1 MDTKDKLQNKLQNK
15 LLGCSY
21 MALALQTVVQAVNGC
36 QTREDARDLMF
47 AAIER
52 LAGEIRSSKMFIGAD
67 LKLVV
72 LPEYFMTSYPAGE
85 SVAAWADKACIE
97 IDGAEYAAL
106 GKIAQDNDLY
116 LAGNAYELDPNFD
129 GLYFQTC
136 FIIAPSGDTVLRYRR
151 LNSMFAPTP
160 HDVWDKYLDVYGQEG
175 GLNGVFPVVDTD
187 IGRLA
192 ALASEEILYPE
203 IARALAM
210 RGAEIIIHPTG
221 EMGMMSE
228 TPKAICRKARAVE
241 NMVYM
246 VSANCGG
253 IAGHA
258 LPASATDG
266 RSSIVD
272 YQGRTLV
279 EAGWGQTMTAHT
291 IIDLNALRKYRRRP
305 GMGNLLSRQRFE
317 IFAQTYAGHGSQA
330 ANSMLDKNGNVQ
342 VPDRKHFLDAQA
354 KSIKYLVDK
363 GII

>member
-1 MDTKDKLQNKLQNK
+1 MEKEDR
-15 LLGCSY
+15 LLGSSY
-21 MALALQTVVQAVNGC
+21 MALALQTEVQAVNGC
-36 QTREDARDLMF
+36 QTREDARALMF
-47 AAIER
+47 AAIDR
-52 LAGEIRSSKMFIGAD
+52 LAGETRSSKMFIGSD

-85 SVAAWADKACIE
+85 SIAAWADKACIE
-97 IDGAEYAAL
+97 MDGAEYVAL

-116 LAGNAYELDPNFD
+116 LAGNAYELDPHFD

-136 FIIAPSGDTVLRYRR
+136 FIIAPSGETILRYRR

-160 HDVWDKYLDVYGQEG
+160 HDVWDKYLEIYGID
-175 GLNGVFPVVDTD
+175 GVFPVVDTD

-210 RGAEIIIHPTG
+210 RGAEIIVHSTG

-253 IAGHA
+253 ISGHA
-258 LPASATDG
+258 LPTSATDG

-305 GMGNLLSRQRFE
+305 SMGNLLSRQRFE
-317 IFAQTYAGHGSQA
+317 IFAETYAEHGSQT

-354 KSIKYLVDK
+354 KSIKELVDK

>member
-1 MDTKDKLQNKLQNK
+1 MDTQDK
-15 LLGCSY
+15 LLGSSY
-21 MALALQTVVQAVNGC
+21 IGLALQTEVQAVNACTGC
-36 QTREDARDLMF
+36 EDARALMF
-47 AAIER
+47 ATINR
-52 LAGEIRSSKMFIGAD
+52 LAKEIRSSKMFIGSD

-85 SVAAWADKACIE
+85 SIPAWADKACIE
-97 IDGAEYAAL
+97 IDGPEYQSL
-106 GKIAQDNDLY
+106 GKIAQDNNLY
-116 LAGNAYELDPNFD
+116 LAGNAYELDPHFE

-136 FIIAPSGDTVLRYRR
+136 FIIAPNGDTVLRYRR
-151 LNSMFAPTP
+151 LNSIFAPTP
-160 HDVWDKYLDVYGQEG
+160 HDVWDKYLDVYGID
-175 GLNGVFPVVDTD
+175 GVFPVVDTE

-210 RGAEIIIHPTG
+210 RGAEIIMHPTG

-246 VSANCGG
+246 VSANSGG

-279 EAGWGQTMTAHT
+279 ESGWGSTMTAHT
-291 IIDLNALRKYRRRP
+291 TIDLNALRKYRRRP
-305 GMGNLLSRQRFE
+305 GMGNLLARQRFE
-317 IFAQTYAGHGSQA
+317 VFAQTYAAHGSQT

-342 VPDRKHFLDAQA
+342 VPNRKHFLDAQA
-354 KSIKYLVDK
+354 KSIKGLLDK

>member
-1 MDTKDKLQNKLQNK
+1 MDIQDKLQNQ
-15 LLGCSY
+15 LLGSSY
-21 MALALQTVVQAVNGC
+21 MALALQTEVQAVNAC
-36 QTREDARDLMF
+36 NSRDDARTLMF
-47 AAIER
+47 GAIDR
-52 LAGEIRSSKMFIGAD
+52 LASETRSSKMFIGAD

-85 SVAAWADKACIE
+85 SIAAWADKACIE
-97 IDGAEYAAL
+97 MDGAEYAAL

-116 LAGNAYELDPNFD
+116 LAGNAYELDPHFD

-136 FIIAPSGDTVLRYRR
+136 FIIAPSGETILRYRR

-160 HDVWDKYLDVYGQEG
+160 HDVWDKYLEIYGMD
-175 GLNGVFPVVDTD
+175 GVFPVVDTD

-203 IARALAM
+203 IARALAI
-210 RGAEIIIHPTG
+210 RGAEIIVHSTG

-253 IAGHA
+253 ISGHA
-258 LPASATDG
+258 LPTSATDG

-291 IIDLNALRKYRRRP
+291 TIDLNVLRKYRRRP
-305 GMGNLLSRQRFE
+305 GMGNLLARQRFE
-317 IFAQTYAGHGSQA
+317 VFAQTYAGHGSQT

-354 KSIKYLVDK
+354 KSIKELVDK
-363 GII
+363 GVI

>member
-1 MDTKDKLQNKLQNK
+1 MDTQDK
-15 LLGCSY
+15 LLGPSY
-21 MALALQTVVQAVNGC
+21 IAPYTAMALQTKVQAVNAC
-36 QTREDARDLMF
+36 ADSEEARILMF
-47 AAIER
+47 KAIDK
-52 LAGEIRSSKMFIGAD
+52 LATEIRASKMFIGPD

-85 SVAAWADKACIE
+85 SMSEWADKACIE
-97 IDGAEYAAL
+97 IDGPEYVAL

-116 LAGNAYELDPNFD
+116 LAGNAYELDPHFK

-136 FIIAPSGDTVLRYRR
+136 FIMAPSGDTVLRYRR
-151 LNSMFAPTP
+151 LNSIFAPTP
-160 HDVWDKYLDVYGQEG
+160 HDVWDKYLDVYGQD
-175 GLNGVFPVVDTD
+175 GVFPVVDTD

-210 RGAEIIIHPTG
+210 RGAEIIVHPTG

-241 NMVYM
+241 NMAYM
-246 VSANCGG
+246 ISANCGG
-253 IAGHA
+253 ITGHA

-279 EAGWGQTMTAHT
+279 ESGWGQTITAHT
-291 IIDLNALRKYRRRP
+291 TIDLNALRRYRRRP
-305 GMGNLLSRQRFE
+305 GMGNLLARQRFE
-317 IFAQTYAGHGSQA
+317 LFAETYAGLGSQA
-330 ANSMLDKNGNVQ
+330 ANSMLDKNGNVKI
-342 VPDRKHFLDAQA
+342 PDRQHFVDAQA
-354 KSIKYLVDK
+354 KSIKALVDR

>member
-1 MDTKDKLQNKLQNK
+1 MDTQNKLQNN
-15 LLGCSY
+15 LLGPSYMAPY
-21 MALALQTVVQAVNGC
+21 MALALQSEVQAVNAC
-36 QTREDARDLMF
+36 TSREDARALMF
-47 AAIER
+47 ATLDR
-52 LAGEIRSSKMFIGAD
+52 LATEIRSSKMFIGQD
-67 LKLVV
+67 LKLLV

-85 SVAAWADKACIE
+85 TIPQWADKACIE
-97 IDGAEYAAL
+97 IDGPEYGAL
-106 GKIAQDNDLY
+106 GKIAQDNGLY
-116 LAGNAYELDPNFD
+116 LAGNAYELDPHFE

-136 FIIAPSGDTVLRYRR
+136 FIITPNGDTVLRYRR

-160 HDVWDKYLDVYGQEG
+160 HDVWDKYLDVYGMD
-175 GLNGVFPVVDTD
+175 GVFPVVDTD

-192 ALASEEILYPE
+192 SLASEEILYPE

-210 RGAEIIIHPTG
+210 RGAEVIVHPTG
-221 EMGMMSE
+221 EMGNMSE
-228 TPKAICRKARAVE
+228 TPKAICRKARAIE

-258 LPASATDG
+258 MPAGATDG

-279 EAGWGQTMTAHT
+279 ESGWGQTMTAHA
-291 IIDLNALRKYRRRP
+291 ILDLNALRNYRRRP
-305 GMGNLLSRQRFE
+305 GMGNLLARQRFE
-317 IFAQTYAGHGSQA
+317 VFAETYTKHGSQT

-342 VPDRKHFLDAQA
+342 VPDRKHFLAAQT
-354 KSIKYLVDK
+354 KSIKGLVDS